1 MTIALPTPRSARP
14 LPRIDPFRDRGAYAR
29 LLTSIYH
36 AEAAALT
43 GFRLLTDPRYVEP
56 SDLFDKA
63 ARRLIDDEEKHLA
76 DVAELLA
83 RLGVHEIP
91 PPSPAELEL
100 WEGWRR
106 GDLFVLPYKA
116 NIASLF
122 CLFSEGLGFS
132 ILHTLHGATLD
143 PAMKAALARNLDDEE
158 MHLRLSI
165 SVLERALK
173 RDPDFL
179 ADFMVYL
186 SGYAFLARKPLREMR
201 PVLED
206 LGFDFDAAVGSAVRF
221 VFELLQIAIERAG
234 QQAPL
239 WLVAD
244 RVTRLLGERPGVAR
258 VLHWSM
264 FLPEPPLARRAVY
277 LWGRWRAGRRAP
289 FAPRPH
295 TASPLAA
302 EQPS

>member
-1 MTIALPTPRSARP
+1 MTISLPTPRSARP
-14 LPRIDPFRDRGAYAR
+14 LPKIDPFRDRAAYAR

-63 ARRLIDDEEKHLA
+63 ARKLIEDEEKHLA
-76 DVAELLA
+76 DVAELLG
-83 RLGVHEIP
+83 RLGVSEIQ

-106 GDLFVLPYKA
+106 GDLFALPYKA

-132 ILHTLHGATLD
+132 ILHTLHASTLD
-143 PAMKAALARNLDDEE
+143 PAMKAALGRNLDDEE

-165 SVLERALK
+165 TVLERALK

-186 SGYAFLARKPLREMR
+186 SGYALLARKPLREMR

-206 LGFDFDAAVGSAVRF
+206 LGFDFDEAVGSAVRF
-221 VFELLQIAIERAG
+221 VFELLQIAITRAG
-234 QQAPL
+234 QQAPV

-244 RVTRLLGERPGVAR
+244 RVTRVLAERPEVAR
-258 VLHWSM
+258 ALHWSM

-277 LWGRWRAGRRAP
+277 LWGRWRASRRVFVSAP
-289 FAPRPH
+289 ARPSDSLH
-295 TASPLAA
+295 PEQAS
-302 EQPS
+302 